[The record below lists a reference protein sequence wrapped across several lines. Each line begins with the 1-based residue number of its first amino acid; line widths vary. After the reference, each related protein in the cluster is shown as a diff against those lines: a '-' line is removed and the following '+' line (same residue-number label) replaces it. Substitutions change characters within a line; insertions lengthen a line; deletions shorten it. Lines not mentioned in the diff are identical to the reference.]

1 MHFIDNFIK
10 RPVLSCVIALLFIVA
25 GIGGALSLQVKEY
38 PAVNSSVITIS
49 TTYSGAIPSIME
61 GFVTIPLEQSI
72 ATAEGIDYMYSQSI
86 SGLSTIT
93 VYTAM
98 DANPNAVLTQIVQN
112 VNAVLS
118 DLPTG
123 TQMPSVT
130 INSANNFPALILA
143 FTSDDLNR
151 QQISSYLVNVLT
163 PRLLSLGGLSEVE
176 ILGEQNFAMRIYM
189 DQQKLI
195 QYGLTPSDI
204 GTMLTSNSLITAGGE
219 IKADFVDYTINAET
233 ILSSAEDYEKLI
245 VKTAEDGSIIR
256 LRDVAKVQLGAE
268 TYDTDATM
276 NRKTVVGAGAIL
288 SANANATTVV
298 QNIINHLPQIK
309 QHLPP
314 GLEVNIAYNSNLYI
328 EASIDDVVSALIE
341 AAIIVGVVLFLF
353 IGSVRSVIIP
363 AVAIPISLIG
373 SFFLMKLM
381 GFSINLLTLLSMVLA
396 IGLVVDDAIVVLE
409 NIYRHMEEGKS
420 PMDASIVGARE
431 IANPVI
437 LMTLTLV
444 AVYIPIG
451 MVGGFTGIL
460 FVQFAYSLAGAV
472 VISGVVAYTFSP
484 MLCSRILKP
493 SITEARM
500 VKFVDSI
507 FDRIKTGYTKT
518 LTTLLSVRVAML
530 LFAIAILSTCYI
542 MFTGIKTELAPVE
555 DQSFI
560 GIQGTAPANANI
572 YYLNTFSPAMYDAM
586 EGLPGK
592 QNALVV
598 GGNPQTNNYFGAFV
612 MTPWGDRDVTQMEVQ
627 PMLQERLNNVTGA
640 QTYTFTQPALPG
652 IPQGPPMQFVLQSI
666 QSHDQIYPIANQM
679 IKKMMESGNF
689 LLAQSDL
696 MFDNA
701 EITIHIDKE
710 KASSL
715 GITMQDIA
723 NALQYSLSGNFVNYF
738 NLYGYSYEVIP
749 KLLYQKRMTTEQLGE
764 IYVEAHPTNINAATG
779 TPNTESTMVP
789 LSSFMTFTTK
799 GAPLSMNR
807 FQQMNSATIS
817 AVMAPGITQ
826 GQAVDYMEQLA
837 KEVLPPGMEHQYEG
851 STRTFLQN
859 SDSMMVAFLFAIIVI
874 FLMLAAQFESF
885 RDPLIILIT
894 VPMAICG
901 ALIPLYF
908 GQIFNL
914 GFASLNIYT
923 ELGLVTLI
931 GLISKH
937 GILMVEFANQ
947 LQEQEGLNKYEAI
960 LKSASF
966 RLRPIL
972 MTTAAMVCGVIPLVY
987 ASGAGAVSRNCIG
1000 IVIASGMTI
1009 GTCFTLFVLPCMYMF
1024 IAKEHNPSK

>member
-1 MHFIDNFIK
+1 MHFIDIFIK
-10 RPVLSCVIALLFIVA
+10 RPVLSCVIALLFIVS
-25 GIGGALSLQVKEY
+25 GIGGALSLQVREY
-38 PAVNSSVITIS
+38 PNVNSSVITV
-49 TTYSGAIPSIME
+49 TTVYSGAIPSIME
-61 GFVTIPLEQSI
+61 GFVTIPLEQTI

-86 SGLSTIT
+86 SGTSTIT
-93 VYTAM
+93 IYTAM
-98 DANPNAVLTQIVQN
+98 DADPNTVLTQVVQN

-118 DLPTG
+118 ELPTG
-123 TQMPSVT
+123 TQTPSIT

-143 FTSDDLNR
+143 FTSEELSR
-151 QQISSYLVNVLT
+151 QQISAYLVNVLT

-176 ILGEQNFAMRIYM
+176 ILGEQPFAMRIYM
-189 DQQKLI
+189 DQDKLT
-195 QYGLTPSDI
+195 QYGLTPTDI
-204 GTMLTSNSLITAGGE
+204 GEMLTANSLITAGGE
-219 IKADFVDYTINAET
+219 IKADYVDYTINAKT
-233 ILSSAEDYEKLI
+233 LLTSAPEYENLI
-245 VKTAEDGSIIR
+245 VKTTQNGSIIR
-256 LRDVAKVQLGAE
+256 LRDVAEVQLGAE
-268 TYDTDATM
+268 TYDTNATL
-276 NRKTVVGAGAIL
+276 NGKTVVAAGAIL
-288 SANANATTVV
+288 SSNANAISVI
-298 QNIINHLPQIK
+298 QNIINHLPQIN

-314 GLEVNIAYNSNLYI
+314 GLDVTIAYNSNLYI
-328 EASIDDVVSALIE
+328 EASINDVISALIE
-341 AAIIVGVVLFLF
+341 AALIVGFVLFLF

-409 NIYRHMEEGKS
+409 NIYRHIEEGKT
-420 PMDASIVGARE
+420 PYDASIQGARE

-451 MVGGFTGIL
+451 MMGGFTGVL
-460 FVQFAYSLAGAV
+460 FTQFAYSLAGAV
-472 VISGVVAYTFSP
+472 VISGIVAYTFSP

-500 VKFVDSI
+500 VKFVDRI
-507 FDRIKTGYTKT
+507 FDRIKTGYTKI
-518 LTTLLSVRVAML
+518 LTTILSVRIAMI

-542 MFTGIKTELAPVE
+542 MFTGINSELAPTE

-560 GIQGTAPANANI
+560 GIQGTAPAAANI
-572 YYLNTFSPAMYDAM
+572 YYLNTFAPAMYKAM
-586 EGLPGK
+586 DDLPGRL
-592 QNALVV
+592 NSLVV

-612 MTPWGDRDVTQMEVQ
+612 MTPWGERDVTQMQVQ
-627 PMLQERLNNVTGA
+627 PMLQDRLNNVTGA

-652 IPQGPPMQFVLQSI
+652 IPQGPPMQFVIQSI
-666 QSHDQIYPIANQM
+666 QSHDQIFPIANQVV
-679 IKKMMESGNF
+679 KKMMESGYF

-696 MFDNA
+696 MFDNN
-701 EITIHIDKE
+701 EISIDIDKD

-715 GITMQDIA
+715 GITMSDIA

-749 KLLYQKRMTTEQLGE
+749 KLLFQKRMTTQQLGE
-764 IYVEAHPTNINAATG
+764 IYIEAHPTNVNSVTG
-779 TPNTESTMVP
+779 RADGQGYMVP
-789 LSSFMTFTTK
+789 LSSFMTFSEN

-817 AVMAPGITQ
+817 GVTAPGITQ
-826 GQAVDYMEQLA
+826 GQAIAYMEQLA
-837 KEVLPPGMEHQYEG
+837 KEVLPPGVLHEYEG
-851 STRTFLQN
+851 SARTFLQN
-859 SDSMMVAFLFAIIVI
+859 SDTMMIAFLFAIIVI

-885 RDPLIILIT
+885 RDPLIILVT

-901 ALIPLYF
+901 ALIPLYY

-937 GILMVEFANQ
+937 GILMVEFANK
-947 LQEQEGLNKYEAI
+947 LQEEGLCKYDAI
-960 LKSASF
+960 VKSASF

-972 MTTAAMVCGVIPLVY
+972 MTTAAMVFGVLPLVY

-1009 GTCFTLFVLPCMYMF
+1009 GTCFTLFVLPCMYML
-1024 IAKEHNPSK
+1024 IAREHHAAK